1 MQCQKHIQKHAT
13 SRSVKNSRQDGQ
25 LTGNPEDKCDI
36 FDKDSESDLF
46 IRHHHASGGR

>member
-25 LTGNPEDKCDI
+25 LTGNPKVKCDS

-46 IRHHHASGGR
+46 IGQHHYSEGR